1 MYYHNNTEVTLM
13 KQYKLDVINL
23 HNRPYMH
30 GTSILKG
37 VISVIENNF
46 TNVSDFEI
54 RFKQQLYS
62 QPVVCITDELVMGAV
77 FGTFKVS
84 DNTYHFHLIDTSTSL
99 EYSSDTDI
107 DLLYDENI
115 IGNRMYETDI
125 EYCLDIT
132 PADDLHLC
140 YNVVSKL
147 SNIFLFEK
155 VLELSP
161 KKHTW
166 LVGYQLPNLDFLS
179 KKTGRL
185 GISKDFIMVAH
196 NCMKRQITFDNVIAG
211 HRLCVYA

>member
-1 MYYHNNTEVTLM
+1 M

-37 VISVIENNF
+37 VITVIQNNF
-46 TNVSDFEI
+46 TDISDFEI

-62 QPVVCITDELVMGAV
+62 QPIVCITDELVMGAV
-77 FGTFKVS
+77 FGTFKI
-84 DNTYHFHLIDTSTSL
+84 NNKIWHFHLIETHTILS
-99 EYSSDTDI
+99 YSPDTDI
-107 DLLYDENI
+107 DLLYDEDI
-115 IGNRMYETDI
+115 IGDRMCETDT
-125 EYCLDIT
+125 EYYLDIT

-140 YNVVSKL
+140 YNIMSKL
-147 SNIFLFEK
+147 SNTFLFEK

-166 LVGYQLPNLDFLS
+166 LVGYQLPTLDFLT

-185 GISKDFIMVAH
+185 GISKDFTMVSH
-196 NCMKRQITFDNVIAG
+196 NCMKRQITFDNIIAG